1 MKEFDQEISSKSK
14 TILKNFNKKK
24 KENQWWPIKNYV
36 DLMNAIQTLNLQ
48 Q

>member
-1 MKEFDQEISSKSK
+1 MKEFDQEIFSKSK
-14 TILKNFNKKK
+14 TIIKSFNKKK
-24 KENQWWPIKNYV
+24 KENQWPIKNYV